1 VRNVKRKRIPPS
13 TNKLFPVLILV
24 ATLFM
29 GVGYAS
35 INSIFFNISGDV
47 VAKSPNGVFITNVEY
62 IERSES
68 LPNENYSISYADNTI
83 LKSSINLE
91 PNDIS
96 SEVSLK
102 LSFYNNTEYDYV
114 FKDVVYA
121 EDLADDVYSNSN
133 IIYEFTNQNETITKD
148 GGTLEVIITFK
159 YSDINESTSNI
170 LKSILN
176 FKFSIA
182 SYIVNTYSYTG
193 NYEKFIVPHDGI
205 YKLEVWGAQGGSTGG
220 NDTTGVYQ
228 DYIGGAGGYSVGL
241 ITLTSNQEL
250 YIVVGGQGNGSCVE
264 EYCIG
269 GYNGGGNSGVSTED
283 KKNYTC
289 SGGGATHI
297 ALSNRGILVNY
308 ESYQSEVLIVAGG
321 GGGAHYHE
329 FGELYSVS
337 GGAGGGIN
345 GIDGTLSGYSK
356 DGSNIVPNA
365 TGGSQTSGGIG
376 GYRGANGLFGQGGS
390 GNSCDSTECGSS
402 GGGGGW
408 YGGGAAG
415 HSGTGG
421 GSGYIGNLTDGNTI
435 DGTKTIPTYD
445 GLSTMIGNTGNGYA
459 KITFIEEFDN

>member
-1 VRNVKRKRIPPS
+1 MKNIKRKRIPPS
-13 TNKLFPVLILV
+13 TNKLFPILILV
-24 ATLFM
+24 SVIFM

-35 INSIFFNISGDV
+35 INSISLMLNGEV
-47 VAKSPNGVFITNVEY
+47 VAKIQDRIFITEVEY
-62 IERSES
+62 VERSNS
-68 LPNENYSISYADNTI
+68 LANENYSVLLADNTI
-83 LKSSINLE
+83 LKSSIILE
-91 PNDIS
+91 PNDIN

-102 LSFYNNTEYDYV
+102 VLFYNNTEYDYV
-114 FKDVVYA
+114 FKDVIYA
-121 EDLADDVYSNSN
+121 EEISDEMDDIYSNSE
-133 IIYEFTNQNETITKD
+133 IVYTFTNQNEIITKN
-148 GGTLEVIITFK
+148 GGILEVIITFK
-159 YSDINESTSNI
+159 YSEINESTSNI
-170 LKSILN
+170 LNSILN

-182 SYIVNTYSYTG
+182 SYVVDTYAYIG
-193 NYEKFIVPHDGI
+193 NYETFTAPHDGI

-250 YIVVGGQGNGSCVE
+250 YIVVGGQGTGSCVE

-283 KKNYTC
+283 TKNYTC

-321 GGGAHYHE
+321 
-329 FGELYSVS
+329 V
-337 GGAGGGIN
+337 
-345 GIDGTLSGYSK
+345 
-356 DGSNIVPNA
+356 
-365 TGGSQTSGGIG
+365 G

-390 GNSCDSTECGSS
+390 GNSCDSTDCGSS

-435 DGTKTIPTYD
+435 DGTKTVPTYD

-459 KITFIEEFDN
+459 KITFIEEVDY